1 MIAPTLN
8 DEFEL
13 PEGSYS
19 VSVIQDYTENIS
31 EKCEA
36 LSTIPPIHGYVNKFN
51 NRLVSKIKDGYK
63 LERLNHR
70 SYLVA
75 QKNKSYAKLLNVGT
89 NNLVFLKAHNTE
101 VD

>member
-36 LSTIPPIHGYVNKFN
+36 LSTIPPIHGT
-51 NRLVSKIKDGYK
+51 SI
-63 LERLNHR
+63 
-70 SYLVA
+70 
-75 QKNKSYAKLLNVGT
+75 
-89 NNLVFLKAHNTE
+89 NLIT
-101 VD
+101 D

>member
-1 MIAPTLN
+1 MN
-8 DEFEL
+8 DDFEL

-31 EKCEA
+31 EKYET
-36 LSTIPPIHGYVNKFN
+36 LSTIPPIHLYINRFN

-63 LERLNHR
+63 LERLEQIN
-70 SYLVA
+70 YLAA